1 MTATNAKTS
10 RMLTSPW
17 QLSASVALR
26 PEPFG
31 ALAYNF
37 HNRKLSFLKRPEL
50 VRVVE
55 HLADHPDM
63 QSTLVAEGIPQ
74 EQHDGYLRAL
84 QGLATNGMIRPRTDS

>member
-1 MTATNAKTS
+1 MTTTTAMTS
-10 RMLTSPW
+10 RMLTHPW
-17 QLSASVALR
+17 ELSASVALR

-55 HLADHPDM
+55 RLGDHPDVL
-63 QSTLVAEGIPQ
+63 STLEAEGIPQ
-74 EQHDGYLRAL
+74 EQHAAYVRAL
-84 QGLATNGMIRPRTDS
+84 SGLAATDIIRPRTAT

>member
-37 HNRKLSFLKRPEL
+37 TSRKLSFLKRPEL

-55 HLADHPDM
+55 HLADHPDV
-63 QSTLVAEGIPQ
+63 QSTLVAEGIPE
-74 EQHDGYLRAL
+74 EQHGAYLRAL
-84 QGLATNGMIRPRTDS
+84 HGLAETDMIRPRTAT